1 MLVIVLLILFGV
13 LLGYAADKLFLE
25 ERIRDVS
32 LSSRD
37 DDILV
42 LEREP
47 LARILNQSEIYETLR
62 RTQEVHRGRSL
73 PRPSHRDSHLAQIG
87 DRGNGQGVLPP
98 GE

>member
-25 ERIRDVS
+25 ERIRDTS

-37 DDILV
+37 TDMLV

-47 LARILNQSEIYETLR
+47 LARILSQSETYESLQ
-62 RTQEVHRGRSL
+62 RTKEIHRGRSL
-73 PRPSHRDSHLAQIG
+73 PRASHRLDHLVQAG
-87 DRGNGQGVLPP
+87 DRGDGQGILPP